1 MSPRRVA
8 KAMGL
13 FGAAA
18 LAVVFV
24 AAVWVVRHRS
34 SAAALSQAAR
44 VVPGAL
50 LHAHNFKWT
59 QMKGGESQWR
69 LSARDASYADD
80 KTSLVLTDAALAMVS
95 GDGKEV
101 AVSAPHAEISVTGNH
116 INSARLSGGLTI
128 NYGDFVLST
137 AEATFI
143 PDKDVV
149 TAPGEVKV
157 VGEGLTVTGI
167 GLSGHPKER
176 SFTLLSQTNTVVVPD
191 KTRDEKSRKS

>member
-24 AAVWVVRHRS
+24 VAVWVVRHRS
-34 SAAALSQAAR
+34 SAAALRQAAS

-69 LSARDASYADD
+69 LSARDASYAND
-80 KTSLVLTDAALAMVS
+80 KTSLVLTDAQLSMVAA
-95 GDGKEV
+95 DGKEV

-116 INSARLSGGLTI
+116 INAARLSGGLTI

-137 AEATFI
+137 PEATFV
-143 PDKDVV
+143 PDKDIV

-157 VGEGLTVTGI
+157 VGEGLTVTGV

-176 SFTLLSQTNTVVVPD
+176 SFTLLSQTDTVVVPN
-191 KTRDEKSRKS
+191 KTRDKKSSKS